1 MRILD
6 WLERRP
12 IWVRAPVKVLMV
24 ALLGLVDWASGSEI
38 AFSIFYLVPIAST
51 AWIDGKLAGVCM
63 SLFCGGVWLTADLTA
78 GHEYTK
84 PWIPYWNMTVR
95 IGFFV
100 IVTTILSR
108 LKLSQVRERELSRVD
123 PLTGLWNA
131 RYFLELAGRETERCR
146 RFARPITIAYIDLD
160 NFKAVN
166 DSKGHAEG
174 DSLLHEVGGK
184 IKQELRNQ
192 DVPARLG
199 GDEFALL
206 LPETSLE
213 ESSVALRRLKESLEL
228 MMQAR
233 NSLVTFSIGAVT
245 FQRPLAS
252 VEEMIRA
259 ADDLMYGVKKSG
271 KGAIRHEQARWDQQ
285 SDGARDKPQR

>member
-1 MRILD
+1 
-6 WLERRP
+6 
-12 IWVRAPVKVLMV
+12 
-24 ALLGLVDWASGSEI
+24 
-38 AFSIFYLVPIAST
+38 
-51 AWIDGKLAGVCM
+51 
-63 SLFCGGVWLTADLTA
+63 
-78 GHEYTK
+78 
-84 PWIPYWNMTVR
+84 
-95 IGFFV
+95 V

>member
-6 WLERRP
+6 WLEQRP

-24 ALLGLVDWASGSEI
+24 ALLGLVDWATGSEI
-38 AFSIFYLVPIAST
+38 AFSIFYLVPIATT

-63 SLFCGGVWLTADLTA
+63 SLICGGVWLLADLA
-78 GHEYTK
+78 GGHEYTK

-95 IGFFV
+95 IGFFATV
-100 IVTTILSR
+100 ADILFR
-108 LKLSQVRERELSRVD
+108 LRLSLARERELSRTD
-123 PLTGLWNA
+123 SLTGLWNV
-131 RYFLELAGRETERCR
+131 RYFLELAEREAERCR

-174 DSLLHEVGGK
+174 DELLHRVGEK
-184 IKQELRNQ
+184 IREELRSQ

-206 LPETSLE
+206 LPETSFE
-213 ESSVALRRLKESLEL
+213 ESSVALRRLKGSLDL
-228 MMQAR
+228 MMQAH
-233 NSLVTFSIGAVT
+233 NSMVTFSVGAVT
-245 FQRPLAS
+245 FQTPLSS

-259 ADDLMYGVKKSG
+259 ADDLMYGVKTSG
-271 KGAIRHEQARWDQQ
+271 KGAIRHEQARRDQS
-285 SDGARDKPQR
+285 SDGTQGR